1 MTIHGGTLR
10 PIWVIGMPGAEARE
24 RDGQPAFGSLA
35 DGELVRACLDGHTDA
50 FDVIVE
56 RHRRTVYR
64 LCYRFVSNHEDAND
78 LSQDVF
84 LPAELQR
91 LFDAYVLV
99 QAQDVLQL
107 TETQYPQFLARLRA
121 LQDVR
126 RRAQAE
132 RSRIIAE
139 LRNLAER
146 GRTDASTRDRIP
158 AQLKALRDLE
168 SRRQSEE
175 QQAIE
180 KIDDVLEPVQ
190 QARLRVFEEQM
201 ERRKLE
207 LLVRARQSAR
217 ARRAR

>member
-1 MTIHGGTLR
+1 MARCGRGLPAGLAILCGVL
-10 PIWVIGMPGAEARE
+10 VIGLTQAPVAAQTRRGAPPDEAAAM
-24 RDGQPAFGSLA
+24 GAAS
-35 DGELVRACLDGHTDA
+35 
-50 FDVIVE
+50 
-56 RHRRTVYR
+56 
-64 LCYRFVSNHEDAND
+64 
-78 LSQDVF
+78 
-84 LPAELQR
+84 PAELQR

-146 GRTDASTRDRIP
+146 GRTDTSTRDRIP